1 VWQDGGCGLEHQR
14 SSYNLRVRPQ
24 YPVDA
29 KRLESLAVIFMEQF
43 DLFGS
48 TESPKPSTPE
58 VNLERIPLDAKVPI
72 PSGIYPDLE
81 TLTRH
86 CNECQRCELS
96 QNRTYAVVS
105 RGNPKAKLLII
116 GEAPG
121 ANEDQTGLP
130 YVGKSGMLLDKILE
144 SVQFDP
150 KKDVYICN
158 VLKCRPPENRDPSTK
173 EIELCSGYLFEQI
186 RLVDPKVILLTGK
199 YAMQV
204 ILKEKRGITKVRG
217 TWQEWEGRWVMPV
230 FHPAYLLRNQSRE
243 AGSPKWLMWQ
253 DIQEVRKKY
262 LELTAQ
268 EI

>member
-1 VWQDGGCGLEHQR
+1 MDDHASQAVITCADA
-14 SSYNLRVRPQ
+14 
-24 YPVDA
+24 PVNA
-29 KRLESLAVIFMEQF
+29 KRLESLVVIFMEQF

-48 TESPKPSTPE
+48 IESPTPSVPK
-58 VNLERIPLDAKVPI
+58 VDLQKIPLDAKIPI
-72 PSGIYPDLE
+72 PCGIYPDLE
-81 TLTRH
+81 TLASH
-86 CNECQRCELS
+86 CNQCQRCELGKT
-96 QNRTYAVVS
+96 RTHAVVS
-105 RGNPKAKLLII
+105 RGNPRAKLLII

-121 ANEDQTGLP
+121 ANEDETGLP
-130 YVGKSGMLLDKILE
+130 YVGKSGQLLDKILE

-150 KKDVYICN
+150 KEDVYICN
-158 VLKCRPPENRDPSTK
+158 VLKCRPPDNRDPSPK

-186 RLVDPKVILLTGK
+186 RLVDPKIILLTGK

-204 ILKEKRGITKVRG
+204 ILKEKKGITKVRG
-217 TWQEWEGRWVMPV
+217 TWQEWEGRWVMPM

-243 AGSPKWLMWQ
+243 TGSPKWLMWQ

>member
-1 VWQDGGCGLEHQR
+1 
-14 SSYNLRVRPQ
+14 
-24 YPVDA
+24 
-29 KRLESLAVIFMEQF
+29 VILMEQF

-48 TESPKPSTPE
+48 IAPVESTPT
-58 VNLERIPLDAKVPI
+58 VDLEKIPLDAKVPI
-72 PSGIYPDLE
+72 PRGIYPDLV
-81 TLTRH
+81 TLARH
-86 CNECQRCELS
+86 CNQCQRCALG
-96 QNRTYAVVS
+96 QTRTHAVVS
-105 RGNPKAKLLII
+105 RGNPNAKLLII

-121 ANEDQTGLP
+121 ANEDETGLP
-130 YVGKSGMLLDKILE
+130 YVGKSGQLLDKILE

-150 KKDVYICN
+150 KEDVYICN
-158 VLKCRPPENRDPSTK
+158 VLKCRPPENRDPSPK
-173 EIELCSGYLFEQI
+173 EIEVCSGYLFEQI

-243 AGSPKWLMWQ
+243 TGAPKWLMWQ

-262 LELTAQ
+262 LELTLGS
-268 EI
+268 E

>member
-1 VWQDGGCGLEHQR
+1 MNDHAGRAVITFAYG
-14 SSYNLRVRPQ
+14 
-24 YPVDA
+24 PVNA
-29 KRLESLAVIFMEQF
+29 KRLESLVVIFMEQF
-43 DLFGS
+43 DLFS
-48 TESPKPSTPE
+48 SIESPLPSTPM
-58 VNLERIPLDAKVPI
+58 VDLAVDLQKIPLDAKIPI
-72 PSGIYPDLE
+72 QRGIYPDLE
-81 TLTRH
+81 TLASH
-86 CNECQRCELS
+86 CNQCHRCELGKT
-96 QNRTYAVVS
+96 RTHAVVS

-121 ANEDQTGLP
+121 ANEDETGMP
-130 YVGKSGMLLDKILE
+130 YVGKSGQLLDKILE

-150 KKDVYICN
+150 KEDVYICN
-158 VLKCRPPENRDPSTK
+158 VLKCRPPENRDPSPK

-186 RLVDPKVILLTGK
+186 RLVDPKIILLTGK

-217 TWQEWEGRWVMPV
+217 TWQEWEERWVMPV

-243 AGSPKWLMWQ
+243 TGSPKWLMWQ

-268 EI
+268 ET